1 MNVLIGAGDQW
12 MRLQRVLIALF
23 CLMLILAIAALIVY
37 KGINRMY
44 AKNMGEYIRQ
54 TISANPEL
62 VYWHFIYV
70 VNPSLE

>member
-1 MNVLIGAGDQW
+1 

-62 VYWHFIYV
+62 VY
-70 VNPSLE
+70 